1 VKSKVGRDKTYIGE
15 KIVEEVQDAENR
27 VNVGSMLNDFRQ
39 FRRMPVVLED
49 SAFYS
54 ALGQLYRDGKII
66 LESDRAKFYATQ
78 KGDPLPDLNDELT
91 IHHPENLDE
100 SVYTETE
107 PEPEAEAGTTGSG
120 GGTTGSSIGT
130 GEGTTTTVGHTGSG
144 TGEEGETVSKQ
155 TETKTVQL
163 GATAPVFCESV
174 AESRVNGDAD
184 TATHI
189 DLSYDLD
196 DLSKDELIEFLEEL
210 PSANHIDAQVVIESE
225 VQD

>member
-1 VKSKVGRDKTYIGE
+1 
-15 KIVEEVQDAENR
+15 
-27 VNVGSMLNDFRQ
+27 MLNDFRQ

-100 SVYTETE
+100 SVYTGDGARNPSPKRALLVRE
-107 PEPEAEAGTTGSG
+107 
-120 GGTTGSSIGT
+120 GTTGSSIGT

-163 GATAPVFCESV
+163 EGNSARVLRSV
-174 AESRVNGDAD
+174 AEPRVNGDAD

-189 DLSYDLD
+189 DLSTIWTICRRM
-196 DLSKDELIEFLEEL
+196 SWIELLEEL